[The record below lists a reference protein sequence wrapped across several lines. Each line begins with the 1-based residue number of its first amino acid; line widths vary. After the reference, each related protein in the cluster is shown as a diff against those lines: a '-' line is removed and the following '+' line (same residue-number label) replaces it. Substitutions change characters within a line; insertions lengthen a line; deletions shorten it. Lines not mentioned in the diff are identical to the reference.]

1 MGNLFTYLKSKVFFK
16 HLLFAIFSLIVVLW
30 LMFRYLNTYTH
41 HGETAEVP
49 EFTGKSIAE
58 LDQFINGKNVRY
70 QIIDS
75 IYDPNEKAGIVI
87 RQEPDAKSF
96 VKHNR
101 LIYLYVTSTQPPQ
114 IEMPKLVDK
123 SVRQATFMIES
134 YGLKVGKII
143 EVKGDCNGC
152 VLRQLYNDKVIET
165 GALIKKSSKIDLE
178 VGKMDVG
185 YTSTAD
191 STEVELDE

>member
-1 MGNLFTYLKSKVFFK
+1 MGNLFAYLKSRVFFK
-16 HLLFAIFSLIVVLW
+16 HLLISVTILLLVLW
-30 LMFRYLNTYTH
+30 LMFKYLNIYTH

-49 EFTGKSIAE
+49 EFVGKKIIE
-58 LDQFINGKNVRY
+58 LDQFIEGKNVRY

-75 IYDPNEKAGIVI
+75 IYDPNEQAGVVI

-101 LIYLYVTSTQPPQ
+101 LIYLYVTSTQAPE

-134 YGLKVGKII
+134 YGLNVGKII
-143 EVKGDCNGC
+143 EINGDCNGC
-152 VLRQLYNDKVIET
+152 VLRQLNNGKVISA

-178 VGKMDVG
+178 VGKMGVI
-185 YTSTAD
+185 YIAPAD
-191 STEVELDE
+191 STEVEVDE